1 MNSNSST
8 LFISSLFEQNI
19 AIEESKG
26 HILLLFPKQYS
37 HLPMSLIITAL
48 FFTCIIVT
56 KFLRTLSLHA
66 NTTKQNFKN
75 LPPGPSFLTMM
86 QNLVEFCNK
95 PQQTLAKLAK
105 LHAPDIMLLKLIQ
118 SSTTIIISSPN
129 IAKEV
134 LQTNDLLFSDRTV
147 PTIVTALDHHNYS
160 LPFLPV
166 CPLWKDLRKICNEQL
181 FSTKVLDMSQGLRRK
196 KLLDLLNDM
205 QKYGLTGEAVDVG
218 RAAFRAC
225 INFLSYTFVSE
236 DFVESVENDKD
247 EYKDIV
253 STLLKLSG
261 TANVVDVFPVLK
273 VFDPQGLQRNTA
285 NYITMFFHRLDKLI
299 DKRLKLRE
307 EGDNYVTN
315 NDMLDTLLDISHQDS
330 EKMDREK
337 IKHFLLDLLV
347 AGTDTTAYG
356 LERAMTELLHN
367 PKAMSKAKQ
376 ELEQIIGKGN
386 PIEESDVAK
395 LPYLQAIIKETLR
408 LHPPA
413 PLLLPRKAKVD
424 VEISGY
430 TIPKGARVLINAW
443 AIGRNPNIWE
453 DANLFL
459 PERFLGSNIDVKGR
473 DFQLTPFGSGRRI
486 CPGSPLAIRMMHV
499 MLGSLVNSFD
509 WKLEN
514 NIKHEDMDMDQPLR
528 AIPVALN
535 I

>member
-1 MNSNSST
+1 
-8 LFISSLFEQNI
+8 
-19 AIEESKG
+19 
-26 HILLLFPKQYS
+26 
-37 HLPMSLIITAL
+37 
-48 FFTCIIVT
+48 
-56 KFLRTLSLHA
+56 
-66 NTTKQNFKN
+66 
-75 LPPGPSFLTMM
+75 M

-105 LHAPDIMLLKLIQ
+105 LHAPDIMLLKLVVQ
-118 SSTTIIISSPN
+118 PSTTIIISSPK

-147 PTIVTALDHHNYS
+147 PSIVTAHDHHNYS

-166 CPLWKDLRKICNEQL
+166 CPLWKDLRKICTEQL
-181 FSTKVLDMSQGLRRK
+181 FSTKVLDSSQGLRQK

-205 QKYGLTGEAVDVG
+205 RKYSQTGEAIDVG
-218 RAAFRAC
+218 HAAFRAC

-236 DFVESVENDKD
+236 DFVDSVENG

-273 VFDPQGLQRNTA
+273 LFDPQGLQRNTT

-307 EGDNYVTN
+307 EENYVTN

-330 EKMDREK
+330 QKMDREK

-367 PKAMSKAKQ
+367 PKVMSKAKH

-386 PIEESDVAK
+386 TIEESDVVK

-413 PLLLPRKAKVD
+413 PLLLPRKAKID

-453 DANLFL
+453 DAHLFL

-486 CPGSPLAIRMMHV
+486 CPGSPLAIRMIHV

-514 NIKHEDMDMDQPLR
+514 NIKPEDMDIDQPLR
-528 AIPVALN
+528 AIPLELN
-535 I
+535 N

>member
-1 MNSNSST
+1 
-8 LFISSLFEQNI
+8 
-19 AIEESKG
+19 
-26 HILLLFPKQYS
+26 
-37 HLPMSLIITAL
+37 MSLIITAL
-48 FFTCIIVT
+48 FFTCITVT

-273 VFDPQGLQRNTA
+273 
-285 NYITMFFHRLDKLI
+285 
-299 DKRLKLRE
+299 
-307 EGDNYVTN
+307 
-315 NDMLDTLLDISHQDS
+315 
-330 EKMDREK
+330 
-337 IKHFLLDLLV
+337 DLLV

>member
-1 MNSNSST
+1 MHSHTKLGSITCRKCITLIIPLKKSTILGAALSTPPLYPLSST
-8 LFISSLFEQNI
+8 SF
-19 AIEESKG
+19 A
-26 HILLLFPKQYS
+26 PKD
-37 HLPMSLIITAL
+37 PIDT
-48 FFTCIIVT
+48 
-56 KFLRTLSLHA
+56 R
-66 NTTKQNFKN
+66 
-75 LPPGPSFLTMM
+75 P
-86 QNLVEFCNK
+86 E
-95 PQQTLAKLAK
+95 
-105 LHAPDIMLLKLIQ
+105 
-118 SSTTIIISSPN
+118 
-129 IAKEV
+129 
-134 LQTNDLLFSDRTV
+134 R
-147 PTIVTALDHHNYS
+147 
-160 LPFLPV
+160 PV
-166 CPLWKDLRKICNEQL
+166 RKICTEQL
-181 FSTKVLDMSQGLRRK
+181 FSAKVLDASQGLRQK

-205 QKYGLTGEAVDVG
+205 RKYTRTGKAINVG
-218 RAAFRAC
+218 HAAFRAC

-236 DFVESVENDKD
+236 DFVESVENG

-273 VFDPQGLQRNTA
+273 LFDPQGLQRNTT

-307 EGDNYVTN
+307 EENYVTN

-330 EKMDREK
+330 QKMDREK
-337 IKHFLLDLLV
+337 IKHFLLGLLV
-347 AGTDTTAYG
+347 AGTDTTAFG

-367 PKAMSKAKQ
+367 PKVMSKAKQ

-386 PIEESDVAK
+386 PIEESDVVK

-413 PLLLPRKAKVD
+413 PLLLPRKAKID

-443 AIGRNPNIWE
+443 AMGRNPNIWE
-453 DANLFL
+453 DAHLFL

-473 DFQLTPFGSGRRI
+473 DFELTPFGSGRRI

-514 NIKHEDMDMDQPLR
+514 NIKHDDMDLDQPLR
-528 AIPVALN
+528 AIPVELKSCLV
-535 I
+535 